1 MSIAKPEQKPQLPNP
16 FHLSDSEIIDK
27 VYASHTYDDEVF
39 DSEPL
44 FNVVSS
50 VIKLSTRVVGAILK
64 VN

>member
-1 MSIAKPEQKPQLPNP
+1 MSISKPEQKPLLPNP
-16 FHLSDSEIIDK
+16 FLLSDTDIIEK

-50 VIKLSTRVVGAILK
+50 VIKLSSRVVGAILK